1 MSALDVKSFRDLTVW
16 QEAVDLVVDCYRL
29 SAAFPPSERF
39 GIVAQMKRCATSI
52 PANIAEGHGRKRPKA
67 FLNHVN
73 IALGSEAE
81 LATHLHVSVRLG
93 LCSDQDARAI
103 AKRREHVGRM
113 LNRLA
118 AALKR
123 KVDAEA
129 RLAKRTRQPDP

>member
-1 MSALDVKSFRDLTVW
+1 MGALDVKSFRELTVW
-16 QEAVDLVVDCYRL
+16 REAVELVVDCYRL
-29 SAAFPPSERF
+29 ADLLPSGERF

-67 FLNHVN
+67 FLNHVQ

-81 LATHLHVSVRLG
+81 LATHLHVAERLG
-93 LCSDQDARAI
+93 FCSTSQTSAI
-103 AKRREHVGRM
+103 SRRREHVGRM

-123 KVDAEA
+123 KVESE
-129 RLAKRTRQPDP
+129 AKRRRGAQKPEP